1 MYLYVSYLPTY
12 LLDGLEM
19 MLGIGHGFGFWALG

>member
-1 MYLYVSYLPTY
+1 MYTYVLPAY

-19 MLGIGHGFGFWALG
+19 MLGIGHGFGLRALG